1 MQELAMQVR
10 QALSGPVCSIPTPF
24 TSAGEIDYPTVA
36 KMIEFQISAGF
47 QMIFL
52 TPGNSHYNCLRDRE
66 IAELCRF
73 TVEATSK
80 RALTCV
86 CNFNYGTKDT
96 VEFALFA
103 KECGADLLL
112 PFNPNWAN
120 SITQESIAEYYLAA
134 AKVIPLML
142 IYPALGTI
150 PASTT
155 VIEQVFEQ
163 SGGRILAVKD
173 DSCTAPSR
181 RMTWALADRCAVFAG
196 GQKQNFLNIQP
207 YGATGFLSTIGM
219 FKPEVTWKFWK
230 AMQAGDMQTAMDIV
244 VNVDMPFFDALLKCP
259 GSFDAGI
266 HAVMEMHGFGKRCRR
281 APYYDLNDKE
291 VETLRNELI
300 KINLI

>member
-10 QALSGPVCSIPTPF
+10 QALTAPVCSIPTPF
-24 TSAGEIDYPTVA
+24 TADGDIDYPAIA
-36 KMIEFQISAGF
+36 KMIDFQISAGF

-52 TPGNSHYNCLRDRE
+52 TPGNSQYNCLRDKE

-73 TVEATSK
+73 AVKATNR

-96 VEFALFA
+96 VEFGRFA

-120 SITQESIAEYYLAA
+120 SITQESIVAYYLAA

-142 IYPALGTI
+142 IYPAMGTI

-155 VIEQVFEQ
+155 VIEQAFEL

-173 DSCTAPSR
+173 DSCTAASR
-181 RMTWALADRCAVFAG
+181 RMTWTLAERCAVFAG

-219 FKPEVTWKFWK
+219 FKPEITWKFWK
-230 AMQAGDMQTAMDIV
+230 AMQTGDMKTAIDIIATI
-244 VNVDMPFFDALLKCP
+244 DIPLFDALLKCS

-266 HAVMEMHGFGKRCRR
+266 HAIMEMHGFGKRCRR
-281 APYYDLNDKE
+281 APYYDLTDAE
-291 VETLRNELI
+291 MESLRGELA
-300 KINLI
+300 KINLM

>member
-73 TVEATSK
+73 TVKATKK